1 MDQNSNMGGFAP
13 MPGQTGMGGNDTV
26 ITPDGFQQAMPTAAP
41 MPGAAPMNNAMP
53 NPMAQAAAPAM
64 AAPVMPNPA
73 MANASASTIPGMPA
87 PNMPGV
93 NPAVSAAATA
103 GLPAKKDTTLIETII
118 LIVVCLI
125 AAAAIVFAVIFFM
138 QYNELKANY
147 DSDKGLAVAQA
158 VKEQEDADN
167 ASFAERE
174 KLPYYSFTG
183 PSDYG
188 SISFQYP
195 KTWSVYVESDGTN
208 NSDYKA
214 YFRPSQVDPIK
225 NKDSRYALRFSIL
238 NRQYTSVQTTYESK
252 VKSGKLTSSMFNAD
266 ENRIS
271 GIKYEGEIDSNI
283 NGVVV
288 LIKVND
294 KTAIFQMD
302 ADVYRTDFETLL
314 QGLRRNS

>member
-13 MPGQTGMGGNDTV
+13 MPGQNGMGSNDTV
-26 ITPDGFQQAMPTAAP
+26 IMPDGFQQATPTVAP
-41 MPGAAPMNNAMP
+41 MPGAAPMTNTMP
-53 NPMAQAAAPAM
+53 NPAAQTAAPAM
-64 AAPVMPNPA
+64 AAPTMPSPA
-73 MANASASTIPGMPA
+73 MPAPAMPGMPA
-87 PNMPGV
+87 PNMPIG
-93 NPAVSAAATA
+93 PAVPASATA

-147 DSDKGLAVAQA
+147 DSDKGLAVAEA
-158 VKEQEDADN
+158 VKIQEDADN

-174 KLPYYSFTG
+174 KLPFYSFTG

-195 KTWSVYVESDGTN
+195 KTWNVYVESDGSN
-208 NSDYKA
+208 NSDFKA
-214 YFRPSQVDPIK
+214 YFKPTQVDPIK

-238 NRQYTSVQTTYESK
+238 DRQYTSVQSSYESK
-252 VKSGKLTSSMFNAD
+252 VKNGKMTSSMFNAD

-271 GIKYEGEIDSNI
+271 GIKYEGEIEKDM
-283 NGVVV
+283 NGIVV